1 MKIKIT
7 NISKIVSWDIS
18 NHSFKIIKNKDILIE
33 SNKISKVSNEI
44 DSFDKVIDAKQC
56 LVTPG
61 FIDTHTHP
69 IFIGNRSNEFKMRY
83 EGKTYQEI
91 SKMGGGINYSVNS
104 LRKATKEEL
113 YNASL
118 ENIKPF
124 IDFGTTTMEAKSGYG
139 LSLKDE
145 IKSLQVIKKINDNI
159 DIDIIPT
166 FLGAHDIPNEYK
178 DNKEKYIDI
187 ICKDMIPKV
196 ADLNLA
202 IFCDVFCEKGYFS
215 IEESRRILETAKK
228 YNLIPR
234 MHADEFVYSGAA
246 ELAKEVGAISADHLM
261 AINEDGINALSTSN
275 TIATILPGT
284 TFFLN
289 KKQYANGRKLIDNN
303 CNVSLATDFNPG
315 TCTIRSLSNIMF
327 LAIQNCGLT
336 IEEAF
341 LGVTYNAAKSVNK
354 SREIGL
360 IEEDYQA
367 DMIFWNIDSID
378 EIPYWFDS
386 NNTKIY
392 KVIKSGKVV
401 RKSNWWKLFK
411 N

>member
-18 NHSFKIIKNKDILIE
+18 NHKFKIIQNKDILIE
-33 SNKISKVSNEI
+33 SNKISKISNNI
-44 DSFDKVIDAKQC
+44 SSFDKIIDAKQC
-56 LVTPG
+56 IVTPG
-61 FIDTHTHP
+61 FIDAHTHP
-69 IFIGNRSNEFKMRY
+69 IFIGNRSNEFKMRS

-91 SKMGGGINYSVNS
+91 SKMGGGINYSVS
-104 LRKATKEEL
+104 TLRKATKEEL

-118 ENIKPF
+118 QNIEPF
-124 IDFGTTTMEAKSGYG
+124 LDFGTTTIEAKSGYG

-145 IKSLQVIKKINDNI
+145 IKSLEVIKEINDNL

-166 FLGAHDIPNEYK
+166 FLGAHDIPIEYK

-187 ICKDMIPKV
+187 ICEEMIPKV
-196 ADLNLA
+196 SELNLA
-202 IFCDVFCEKGYFS
+202 VFCDVFCEKGYFS
-215 IEESRRILETAKK
+215 ISESRRILETSKK

-234 MHADEFVYSGAA
+234 MHADEFVYSGAS

-261 AINEDGINALSTSN
+261 AINKDGLSALSNSD
-275 TIATILPGT
+275 TIATLLPGT

-289 KKQYANGRKLIDNN
+289 KKEYANGRRLIDNN
-303 CNVSLATDFNPG
+303 CNVALATDFNPG

-327 LAIQNCGLT
+327 LAVQNCGIT

-341 LGVTYNAAKSVNK
+341 LGVTYNAAKSLNK
-354 SREIGL
+354 ECKIGL
-360 IEEDYQA
+360 IEENYKA
-367 DMIFWNIDSID
+367 DMIFWNVNSIN

-386 NNTKIY
+386 SNTKVN
-392 KVIKSGKVV
+392 KVIKNGKLV
-401 RKSNWWKLFK
+401 RK
-411 N
+411 

>member
-401 RKSNWWKLFK
+401 RKSN
-411 N
+411 